1 VVEEESNPRLRRR
14 VGKAYAAKYG
24 IDALGGADG
33 GGSPVYALRPRVAFA
48 WLESSF
54 PETATRWRF

>member
-1 VVEEESNPRLRRR
+1 M
-14 VGKAYAAKYG
+14 VGGAFAAKYG
-24 IDALGGADG
+24 LDALGDAGEDG
-33 GGSPVYALRPRVAFA
+33 PPVYVLRPRVAFA